1 MVVRLIAFCVWAL
14 AAGSAVFWAL
24 RVGVQPGGLPAHAL
38 PVAAEVANSAAVVRM
53 LGGSSNPVAT
63 AAAPEP
69 ALAGRFRLI
78 GVMAP
83 ASASGGSG
91 VALISVDGKNAKPV
105 ALGGTVDG
113 ELVLQSLSQRTAEL
127 GPSGAAPAVTLELPL
142 LPPPQTGSLPPVGGP
157 STAAP
162 AAAPPPAPPVPSPP
176 PPPPPPVQQS
186 TAAPPAVPV
195 SMRVPGVVMPNGTVL
210 GAHRQ

>member
-24 RVGVQPGGLPAHAL
+24 RLGVQPGGLPAHAL

-53 LGGSSNPVAT
+53 LGGSTSPVAT

-91 VALISVDGKNAKPV
+91 VALISVDGKSAKPV
-105 ALGGTVDG
+105 ALGATVDG

-127 GPSGAAPAVTLELPL
+127 GPSGAPPAVTLELPL

-162 AAAPPPAPPVPSPP
+162 GAVPAPPPAPPPP
-176 PPPPPPVQQS
+176 MPQS
-186 TAAPPAVPV
+186 TTPPPAVPTG
-195 SMRVPGVVMPNGTVL
+195 MPVPGVVMPNGA
-210 GAHRQ
+210 GQGPNRQ

>member
-24 RVGVQPGGLPAHAL
+24 RVGVQPAGVPAHAL

-53 LGGSSNPVAT
+53 LGGSTSPVAA

-83 ASASGGSG
+83 ASATGGSG
-91 VALISVDGKNAKPV
+91 VALISVDGKSAKPV
-105 ALGGTVDG
+105 ALGATVDG

-127 GPSGAAPAVTLELPL
+127 GPSGAPPAVTLELPL
-142 LPPPQTGSLPPVGGP
+142 LPPPQTGSLPPAGGP

-162 AAAPPPAPPVPSPP
+162 GAVPAPPPPMPQSTTPPPALPAGMPVPG
-176 PPPPPPVQQS
+176 
-186 TAAPPAVPV
+186 
-195 SMRVPGVVMPNGTVL
+195 MVMPSGAGQGT
-210 GAHRQ
+210 GPDRQ

>member
-113 ELVLQSLSQRTAEL
+113 ELVLQSLSQRTA
-127 GPSGAAPAVTLELPL
+127 
-142 LPPPQTGSLPPVGGP
+142 
-157 STAAP
+157 
-162 AAAPPPAPPVPSPP
+162 AAPPPAPPVPSPP